1 MRVCNSLIR
10 FSKYSLPRKEAYIC
24 KSSISFTVLVS
35 LMLMIRALI
44 DTWKCIIRKKCIN
57 DEAGSGNGSL
67 HQRIQG
73 LVSLK
78 PTLNVYIV
86 VFDAY

>member
-1 MRVCNSLIR
+1 
-10 FSKYSLPRKEAYIC
+10 
-24 KSSISFTVLVS
+24 
-35 LMLMIRALI
+35 MLMIRALI